1 MHSDQARVARALER
15 HPDLMA
21 TPDERCL
28 VRRGQLVV
36 GARDVAA
43 VESSAARWIDRRDDD
58 EGASVAL
65 LRLRPGVDAVDL
77 AATTAAPAGHRALSV
92 SPNHVLRGQPV
103 YSGGPADVPKPSAPL
118 PVPPAAPGPTAA
130 GPRLA
135 VLDTGLA
142 RHDWFAPGT
151 FDAVTEELDEQLDAD
166 GDYRLDTQA
175 GHGTFVAGIVRQR
188 LPEVQ
193 LYVGRVLDSD
203 GFCDELALVT
213 ALGTLWRR
221 TNGAGRPIDV
231 LNLSLGGYTYDDRP
245 SPVLAD
251 ALARFGRRTAVVAA
265 AGNNGSDRP
274 FWPAALKNVVA
285 VGAVDAAGERA
296 AYSNYGWWVDASAE
310 GTDVRSTFVVH
321 DGPVPDTAG
330 VDADCFRGYASWSGT
345 SFAAPQVSAWLAG
358 AMADRGLPASAAVD
372 ELLDPVHGDPVADL
386 GVRLGRAP
394 VSPDL
399 DGPRVGSDPAG
410 RA

>member
-1 MHSDQARVARALER
+1 MQSDQARVARALER

-21 TPDERCL
+21 TADERCL

-43 VESSAARWIDRRDDD
+43 VESSVARWVDRRDDD
-58 EGASVAL
+58 DVAAVAL

-103 YSGGPADVPKPSAPL
+103 YSGGPADVPEPSAPL
-118 PVPPAAPGPTAA
+118 ATPAAAGPTAA
-130 GPRLA
+130 APRVA

-142 RHDWFAPGT
+142 RHEWFPPGSY
-151 FDAVTEELDEQLDAD
+151 DAVTEQLDEQLDAD

-203 GFCDELALVT
+203 GFCDEMELVT
-213 ALGTLWRR
+213 ALGVLWQR
-221 TNGAGRPIDV
+221 TNGAGRPLDV

-285 VGAVDAAGERA
+285 VGALDADGERA

-310 GTDVRSTFVVH
+310 GTHVRSTFVVH
-321 DGPVPDTAG
+321 DGPVPATAG

-358 AMADRGLPASAAVD
+358 AMAQRGLPASAALD
-372 ELLDPVHGDPVADL
+372 ELLDPVRAHPVADL

-394 VSPDL
+394 VTPEL
-399 DGPRVGSDPAG
+399 DGSPVAADAAART
-410 RA
+410 